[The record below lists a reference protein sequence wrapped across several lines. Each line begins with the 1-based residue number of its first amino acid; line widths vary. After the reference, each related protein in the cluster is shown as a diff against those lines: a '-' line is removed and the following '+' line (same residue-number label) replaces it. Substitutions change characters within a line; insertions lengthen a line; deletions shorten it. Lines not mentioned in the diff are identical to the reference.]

1 MAALG
6 QVIHMNNTL
15 FGCMD
20 DCGDCVHA
28 WCLPQCHLG
37 SIAQNAN
44 SGDCFGTSF
53 VGYMLPPLGC
63 YQCYAKSILEK
74 ALQRVGVTQ
83 PIAFFEWYCCTACL
97 QCQVS
102 REVNDMQ
109 AAAAVAGPAGSQ
121 PQVTAVQAPQVNYMQ
136 AGATVTGPA
145 GSQPQVIVVQAP
157 PAQVLCSI

>member
-1 MAALG
+1 MAATG
-6 QVIHMNNTL
+6 QMVPMNNTL

-102 REVNDMQ
+102 REVN
-109 AAAAVAGPAGSQ
+109 
-121 PQVTAVQAPQVNYMQ
+121 APSRRRARMFHRRD
-136 AGATVTGPA
+136 AHTR
-145 GSQPQVIVVQAP
+145 VIIMPCNNHTSTYHSSA
-157 PAQVLCSI
+157 

>member
-6 QVIHMNNTL
+6 QVIHMNNTKC
-15 FGCMD
+15 GCMED
-20 DCGDCVHA
+20 YGDCVYA
-28 WCLPQCHLG
+28 AFCNSCHLAD
-37 SIAQNAN
+37 IAQRTG
-44 SGDCFGTSF
+44 SGDWLSTCIVAEIAKDSGFYT
-53 VGYMLPPLGC
+53 
-63 YQCYAKSILEK
+63 CYARGILQN
-74 ALQRVGVTQ
+74 ALYRVGVNEQ
-83 PIAFFEWYCCTACL
+83 IGLCQVSLFK

-102 REVNDMQ
+102 REVNDRQ

>member
-1 MAALG
+1 MAAHG
-6 QVIHMNNTL
+6 QMVPMNNTL

-53 VGYMLPPLGC
+53 VGCMLPPFGC
-63 YQCYAKSILEK
+63 YQCYAKSVLEK

-83 PIAFFEWYCCTACL
+83 PLAFFDWYCCTACL

-102 REVNDMQ
+102 REVNARQ
-109 AAAAVAGPAGSQ
+109 AAGAVASQ
-121 PQVTAVQAPQVNYMQ
+121 
-136 AGATVTGPA
+136 
-145 GSQPQVIVVQAP
+145 QPQVIVVQAP
-157 PAQVLCSI
+157 AAQVVQK